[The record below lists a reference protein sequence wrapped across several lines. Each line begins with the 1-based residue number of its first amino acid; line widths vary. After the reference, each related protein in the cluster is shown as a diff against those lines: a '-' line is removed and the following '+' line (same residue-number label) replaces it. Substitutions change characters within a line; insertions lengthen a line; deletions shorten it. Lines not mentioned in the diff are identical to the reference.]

1 MVEEILTNN
10 LEKEELAQPET
21 GVVLVD
27 ALSPKAKDDELVKT
41 QDSLISKHTFEVSKK
56 SNVRVRP
63 NFQESRNKSV
73 KKPQREKYR

>member
-1 MVEEILTNN
+1 M
-10 LEKEELAQPET
+10 
-21 GVVLVD
+21 VD

-41 QDSLISKHTFEVSKK
+41 QDSLISKHTFEVSKHTFEVSKK